1 MVVIAVAVSA
11 ETWLLPLELVIVSI
25 VEALIAAKSATIVIV
40 SSAIHHTAWPR
51 VGVVGIAATNV
62 NILIV
67 GIDASLEKTAKVLS
81 AKEMCQKAEKSTYN
95 SCHSEHFKLR
105 SEIQRLGCNESL
117 QIACLSGNAQHGG
130 WAHDKRLFVGLRLRS
145 VVLEGIA

>member
-67 GIDASLEKTAKVLS
+67 GIDAS
-81 AKEMCQKAEKSTYN
+81 N